1 MSKSNNEERRDIVNK
16 RLSEINDK
24 IVNPNKKIISE
35 TPSENIQEQINDTS
49 KNSIK
54 LKTYL
59 LRIAIVVIVFF
70 VLKSINFGDLISSS
84 FNKTSSNDETKIEVK
99 VDIPAN
105 KSNEKVDL
113 KYNFN
118 FEVGNSII
126 VFGDYQTEALAI
138 EAKEK
143 FAQNFIEFPLTYFF
157 LPNKSNSKEEIYQL
171 YLGPIDSES
180 KAKQWSKLIGE
191 KNQIINF

>member
-24 IVNPNKKIISE
+24 IVNPNKKAISE
-35 TPSENIQEQINDTS
+35 TPSENIQEQINDTP
-49 KNSIK
+49 KNSNK
-54 LKTYL
+54 LKKYL

-118 FEVGNSII
+118 FEGGKSII
-126 VFGDYQTEALAI
+126 VFGEYQTEALAI

-143 FAQNFIEFPLTYFF
+143 FAQNFVEFPLTYFF

-171 YLGPIDSES
+171 YLGPIDGES

-191 KNQIINF
+191 KNQVINF

>member
-35 TPSENIQEQINDTS
+35 TPSENIQEQINDTP
-49 KNSIK
+49 KNSNK

-105 KSNEKVDL
+105 KSNEKVDI

-118 FEVGNSII
+118 FEGGKSII
-126 VFGDYQTEALAI
+126 VFGNYQTEALAI

-143 FAQNFIEFPLTYFF
+143 FAQNFVEFPLTYFF
-157 LPNKSNSKEEIYQL
+157 LPNKSNSKEETYQL
-171 YLGPIDSES
+171 YLGPIDGES

-191 KNQIINF
+191 KNQVINF